1 MINLPEAYIERIR
14 AILGET
20 ADDFLNSYN
29 QPKTQGLRINPLKLQ
44 PYHSSY
50 QQIIDNLQLTAIPW
64 CSTGFY
70 YDEAFV
76 RPGKHPY
83 HAAGLYYI
91 QEPSAM
97 SVVELLNPEPGEV
110 VLDLAAAPGGKSTQ
124 IAAKMKGKGLLIANE
139 IHPARAKII
148 SENIERMGIT
158 NAVVTCCT

>member
-1 MINLPEAYIERIR
+1 MINLPEAYIKRIR
-14 AILGET
+14 VMLGEA

-44 PYHSSY
+44 SNHSSY

-91 QEPSAM
+91 Q
-97 SVVELLNPEPGEV
+97 NPH
-110 VLDLAAAPGGKSTQ
+110 KSLE
-124 IAAKMKGKGLLIANE
+124 KCKG
-139 IHPARAKII
+139 RA
-148 SENIERMGIT
+148 
-158 NAVVTCCT
+158 C